1 MSRFFTTKEG
11 KHATQSTKTQGV
23 FKTSAKIA
31 SFSLLASLLIL
42 AEASAQDSKC
52 ASHAANT
59 KGASMP
65 QNSPNS
71 LFDTQ
76 DFHALTQSDPEF
88 IANMRYFVESEVAQA
103 SSHIDSPKRAKIS
116 LAATLGAQS
125 TSLFSALLDSMLI
138 AESSQKDAQ
147 KYATH
152 HPHRNKRDNLPSHAL
167 HRASKKPRV
176 S

>member
-1 MSRFFTTKEG
+1 
-11 KHATQSTKTQGV
+11 
-23 FKTSAKIA
+23 
-31 SFSLLASLLIL
+31 
-42 AEASAQDSKC
+42 
-52 ASHAANT
+52 
-59 KGASMP
+59 MP

-103 SSHIDSPKRAKIS
+103 SSHIDSPTRAKIS
-116 LAATLGAQS
+116 LATTLGAQS